1 MQDSPIQDMGIDP
14 PADTRWDVFIEWARL
29 FYQWDGFHDAERN
42 YKLEIAQN
50 LSSVRDMLLD
60 GFPNWEA
67 GLKGPRSPGY
77 HLVNWRV
84 YSAFRN
90 LLDKDKTHVG
100 NVLGRFWQ
108 SAGVASPEDRI
119 RQFEERIA
127 VGPSGQM
134 AAAMLLADDPANNP
148 PYRSEYLNRAY
159 QLVGRNREEVG
170 DDGARRYRR
179 MLDFL
184 DELMTRAETRGLH
197 IGDRLDAQSLVW
209 CVVVYG
215 TERPPASEWHE
226 RLRLQYDA
234 YLNGETV
241 PPPPP
246 PREREPDPE
255 PEREA
260 AEKAPLLPDP
270 WSQESLAAL
279 ADDLLWDEADLSEL
293 IADLREKRQMIFYG
307 PPGTGKT
314 YVARR
319 IARQCRLG
327 GGDFNIVQFHP
338 SYSYEDFVEGFRPR
352 LHNGQPGFE
361 LVPGPLRRIAAQ
373 AAANPAATYI
383 LVIDE
388 LNRGNVA
395 KVFGELYFLLEY
407 REEEMELQYGG
418 ASPAQGPGK
427 FRMPENLWFICTMNT
442 ADRSIALMDAAL
454 RRRFYFAPFFS
465 GEPPVRGLLR
475 RWLERHDP
483 GMAWLADLVEVAN
496 ERLGDRHL
504 GVGPSYFMGTP
515 GELDEPRARRIW
527 RRAVVPYIEEQFFGN
542 EDRLE
547 EFDFDLLKSELPAAA
562 LASPASLLPSE
573 EPEDEGVED
582 YPVNGSPDG
591 AVAPESLEP
600 ETAPAD
606 ANASTA

>member
-1 MQDSPIQDMGIDP
+1 MQDTPIQDVPWNP
-14 PADTRWDVFIEWARL
+14 PADTRWDAFIEWARL
-29 FYQWDGFHDAERN
+29 FYQWDGFHEGERN
-42 YKLEIAQN
+42 YKLEIAQS

-90 LLDKDKTHVG
+90 LLDKDKPHVAG
-100 NVLGRFWQ
+100 VLRQFWQ
-108 SAGVASPEDRI
+108 SQGVASPDERI

-127 VGPSGQM
+127 VGPRGQM
-134 AAAMLLADDPANNP
+134 AAALLLADDPANNP

-159 QLVGRNREEVG
+159 QMVGRDREEVG
-170 DDGARRYRR
+170 DDGGRRYRR
-179 MLDFL
+179 MLEFL
-184 DELMTRAETRGLH
+184 DEFVRRAEDRGLH
-197 IGDRLDAQSLVW
+197 ILDRLDAQSLVW
-209 CVVVYG
+209 CVMVYG
-215 TERPPASEWHE
+215 TERPPANEWPE

-234 YLNGETV
+234 YLHGEAV
-241 PPPPP
+241 PPPAL
-246 PREREPDPE
+246 PREAE
-255 PEREA
+255 PEAVAEEVAEEEA
-260 AEKAPLLPDP
+260 VEPVDP
-270 WSQESLAAL
+270 WSKENLAAL
-279 ADDLLWDEADLSEL
+279 ADELLWDEGELAEVVADLK
-293 IADLREKRQMIFYG
+293 EKRQVIFYG

-319 IARQCRLG
+319 IARQCLLG
-327 GGDFNIVQFHP
+327 RGDCAIVQFHP

-373 AAANPAATYI
+373 AAANPSSTYV

-407 REEEMELQYGG
+407 RDEEMELQYSG
-418 ASPAQGPGK
+418 AGQSAGLGK
-427 FRMPENLWFICTMNT
+427 FRLPENLWFICTMNT

-465 GEPPVRGLLR
+465 GEPPVRGLLQ
-475 RWLERHDP
+475 RWLERHNP
-483 GMAWLADLVEVAN
+483 GMSWLAGLVDVAN

-504 GVGPSYFMGTP
+504 SVGPSYFMGDAE
-515 GELDEPRARRIW
+515 GLDEDRARRIW
-527 RRAVVPYIEEQFFGN
+527 KRAVIPYIEEQFFGN
-542 EDRLE
+542 EDRLA
-547 EFDFDLLKSELPAAA
+547 EFDFDLLKGELARRGNGIPADLPPSAPGGLEDRSSNGASGAPAAA
-562 LASPASLLPSE
+562 AVPDEDASS
-573 EPEDEGVED
+573 
-582 YPVNGSPDG
+582 
-591 AVAPESLEP
+591 
-600 ETAPAD
+600 AD
-606 ANASTA
+606 ANAPTA

>member
-1 MQDSPIQDMGIDP
+1 MQDTPIEDIAWNP
-14 PADTRWDVFIEWARL
+14 PADTRWDAFIEWARL
-29 FYQWDGFHDAERN
+29 FYQWDGFHEAERN
-42 YKLEIAQN
+42 YKLEIAHT

-100 NVLGRFWQ
+100 NVLRRFWQ
-108 SAGVASPEDRI
+108 TAAAASPEERI

-127 VGPSGQM
+127 VGPRGQM
-134 AAAMLLADDPANNP
+134 AAALLLADDPADNP

-159 QLVGRNREEVG
+159 QLVGRDREEVSDEG
-170 DDGARRYRR
+170 GRRYRR
-179 MLDFL
+179 MLEFL
-184 DELMTRAETRGLH
+184 DEFIRRAESRGLH
-197 IGDRLDAQSLVW
+197 IRDRLDAQSLVW

-215 TERPPASEWHE
+215 TERPPASEWPE
-226 RLRLQYDA
+226 RLRLQYEA
-234 YLNGETV
+234 YLHGEPV

-246 PREREPDPE
+246 PREAEPE
-255 PEREA
+255 PVEEA
-260 AEKAPLLPDP
+260 APLPDP
-270 WSQESLAAL
+270 WADESLAAL
-279 ADDLLWDEADLSEL
+279 AEELLWEKEDLDEV
-293 IADLREKRQMIFYG
+293 IADLRDKKQVIFYG

-319 IARQCRLG
+319 IAQQCRLG
-327 GGDFNIVQFHP
+327 GGDFSIVQFHP

-373 AAANPAATYI
+373 AAANPHATYI
-383 LVIDE
+383 LLIDE

-407 REEEMELQYGG
+407 RDEGMELQYGG
-418 ASPAQGPGK
+418 IAASGPAEFRLPG
-427 FRMPENLWFICTMNT
+427 NLWFICTMNT
-442 ADRSIALMDAAL
+442 TDRSIALMDAAL

-465 GEPPVRGLLR
+465 DVPPVRGLLR
-475 RWLERHDP
+475 RWLQRQNPEM
-483 GMAWLADLVEVAN
+483 GWLADLVDLTN

-504 GVGPSYFMGTP
+504 GVGPSYFMEHP
-515 GELDEPRARRIW
+515 EQLDEARARRIW
-527 RRAVVPYIEEQFFGN
+527 KRAVIPYIEEQFFGN

-547 EFDFDLLKSELPAAA
+547 EFDFQLLKSELPAAA
-562 LASPASLLPSE
+562 FALPENQPPSE
-573 EPEDEGVED
+573 GPESMEAGE
-582 YPVNGSPDG
+582 YSVNGAAD
-591 AVAPESLEP
+591 AVLSPESLES

-606 ANASTA
+606 ANVSTA